1 MSRLVSDRT
10 MQMTLDREA
19 GMTCREIAEKYGVS
33 YQRVQAVV
41 GKYSPPHFQY
51 ITERGC
57 IYPNLR
63 TWMNTNKVSRS
74 ELVRR
79 MGLEAYPNNIVN
91 LSSVIV
97 GRTSPR
103 KAYIDRMLQATG
115 MTYETL
121 FYTEKQEAANED

>member
-1 MSRLVSDRT
+1 MSKPVSDRT
-10 MQMTLDREA
+10 KQMILDREA
-19 GMTCREIAEKYGVS
+19 GMTCREIAEKCGVS
-33 YQRVQAVV
+33 HQRVQAVV
-41 GKYSPPHFQY
+41 GKYSPAHFQY

-97 GRTSPR
+97 GKTSPR